1 MSLKRRLFGRIEE
14 EGRKK
19 IKEAKESLGKEQKAV
34 DNEVSRRM
42 NIIRSRA
49 SWIKEYPEEERK
61 KIELELKMF
70 LGLIEKHRYRGE
82 MEEMKK
88 AQKELRE
95 KIEEWKKIAK
105 EIRKNTAGG

>member
-1 MSLKRRLFGRIEE
+1 MSLKRRLFGKIEE
-14 EGRKK
+14 EGKKK

-34 DNEVSRRM
+34 DDEVSRRM

-49 SWIKEYPEEERK
+49 SWFKKYPEEERK

-82 MEEMKK
+82 IEEMKK

-95 KIEEWKKIAK
+95 RIEKWKKMTE
-105 EIRKNTAGG
+105 EIRKNTEG